1 MAKRSTTELAF
12 SAIRIEGGL
21 LAADFLG
28 RVARFE
34 VTGQAE
40 ADYDIPKGLKL
51 RDEIGRYWKIALNL
65 WQDFQAGRQRT
76 DHDAHSFTSKD
87 FLEPFCRHV
96 LGFTDIQAIGQV
108 TLAERIFPI
117 GYQAVSGQVPLVF
130 AAHTLGMEQSDARF
144 GDGHRRRSP
153 FLLAQEYLNAEDLC
167 LWAIVSNGLKLRILR
182 DNPSLTR
189 PAYIEV
195 DLEAIFNEER
205 YPDFTAFWL
214 LAHATRFGSHQA
226 ASSRNPA
233 DCHLER
239 WRNTSQESGIRA
251 RERLRDGVGEA
262 LRALGT
268 GFVSHPKNTAL
279 REQLDSGALSAQ
291 AYYEQLLRLI
301 YRFIF
306 LATLEDRQDEQRG
319 TPLVFAP
326 NADEGTQELYLR
338 GYSLNRLR
346 EHAAKRRHYDRYS
359 DLWQGLGIAFA
370 GLAKGQPALGLPA
383 LGGLFTAEQCPHL
396 DGAQLENRYL
406 LQAVFGLCFFRE
418 GAVLTRVNYRDM
430 GSEELGSVYESLLE
444 LVPVVSVSAGVR
456 KFVFVGDEEAAST
469 KGNARK
475 LSGSYY
481 TPDSLV
487 QELIKSALE
496 PVIAQTLQANLQQP
510 VKALLGL
517 TVCDPA
523 CGSGHFL
530 LAAARRIAEEV
541 ARLNAS
547 EGNPL
552 QSDYRH
558 ALREVVAHCIYGVD
572 KNPMAV
578 ELAKTAL
585 WLEAYTPDRPLTFLD
600 HHLRCGD
607 ALLGV
612 LDPVILEKGIPSV
625 AFNALSGDDKAVVK
639 ALKKANSDALKAIEK
654 SKASTHFMHS
664 LDLEVTAETRSLEAL
679 PDDTL
684 DAIAAKRAAFAQV
697 EAHAAQSR
705 ARIAADL
712 FVAAFVLLKTSANH
726 NLVPTSQDLWLVMN
740 ASAPRPGVQAAATQA
755 AHVAQAFHWHL
766 VFPQIFSDGQ
776 GANNG
781 FDVLLGNPPWE
792 RIKLQEEEFFATR
805 SPLVAE
811 SQHKAERGQRIELL
825 KQGML
830 LHALYPEVEAA
841 QGLMPP
847 NQAEQQLYAE
857 FLSARRSAE
866 ASSLYAHDSGRYP
879 LTGVGDVNTYALFAE
894 TFAQLMSE
902 HGRAGFIVPAGIAT
916 DDSTKAYF
924 EDISQ
929 HGKLATLLAFEN
941 EEFIFPAIH
950 HSTRFCILTLGRVE
964 KAEFVFFA
972 RKPSQVH
979 DPRRR
984 FTLTPD
990 EFRLINPNT
999 RTCPVFR
1006 SNKDAELTKKLYR
1019 AAPVLIEEGKVD
1031 INPWHIRFMAMI
1043 HMSSDSELF
1052 YNEAGTNSLPL
1063 YEAKMIHQFDHRWAT
1078 YQSLPSSAKGS
1089 GEVDSRDCTDA
1100 EKADPHFVPTPRYWV
1115 DAREVYLRTADL
1127 PKGLLTALRER
1138 NNSLIV
1144 LGLAHLL
1151 FGNWLQ
1157 NASGGSVVH
1166 AIENIYTSWQDFVVH
1181 QPFARHIAP
1190 TQMGL
1195 TGDNPACLK
1204 PLGQCYLPA
1213 QPLDDIENNDRS
1225 STAWYT
1231 ADEGAVATYLHMAAR
1246 YTRIVEAAPRL
1257 TDEAEALEFAET
1269 CLEQAAPRWMMG
1281 WRDITSA
1288 HVLRTVIAS
1297 VVPRFGIGHTMP
1309 LFFTTQE
1316 ADATA
1321 ALLGNLS
1328 AVVLDYIA
1336 RLKVGG
1342 THLTYGY
1349 LKQFPI
1355 LPPNRYIEADLA
1367 YIVPR
1372 VLELTYT
1379 THDLKP
1385 WAEDL
1390 GYDGQ
1395 PFPWDPDRRAVLRAE
1410 LDAYYA
1416 KLYSLTRD
1424 ELRYILDPADVM
1436 GDDYPSETF
1445 RVLKNSEMR
1454 QFGEYRTARLVLRE
1468 FDRMA
1473 LADAAHEPYLSLLVP
1488 PPGQPSPPQYSPI
1501 GIIRDEDDARLAG
1514 LVLAIIRQA
1523 GALSHQSLTLALT
1536 AAHTSGTTTV
1546 PLEQAELDQLAAY
1559 RQSHQ
1564 AMLLPARLERTQL
1577 MLRFFEDAEAI
1588 RIEQQGAWIA
1598 AAADVPLPA
1607 GVTVEQDT
1615 EEIAGILLRT
1625 ARANFERQA
1634 ADDLDTA
1641 SQASSKQA

>member
-1 MAKRSTTELAF
+1 MAKRTNTELAF

-28 RVARFE
+28 KVARFE
-34 VTGQAE
+34 ATGQSE
-40 ADYDIPKGLKL
+40 VDYDIPKGLKL

-65 WQDFQAGRQRT
+65 WQEFNAGRQRT
-76 DHDAHSFTSKD
+76 DHDAHGFTSKD

-96 LGFTDIQAIGQV
+96 LGFSDIQSNGQIK
-108 TLAERIFPI
+108 LDERIFPI
-117 GYQAVSGQVPLVF
+117 GYQAIGGQVPLVF
-130 AAHTLGMEQSDARF
+130 AAHSLGLEQSDARF

-153 FLLAQEYLNAEDLC
+153 FLLTQEYLNAVDQC

-205 YPDFTAFWL
+205 YPDFTALWL
-214 LAHATRFGSHQA
+214 LAHATRFGGHQGA
-226 ASSRNPA
+226 RSGNPA

-268 GFVSHPKNTAL
+268 GFISHPRNTAL

-306 LATLEDRQDEQRG
+306 LATLEDRQDDQRG
-319 TPLVFAP
+319 TALVFAP
-326 NADEGTQELYLR
+326 NADETAQERYLR

-346 EHAAKRRHYDRYS
+346 DHAAKRRHHDRYS
-359 DLWQGLGIAFA
+359 DLWQSLSITFT
-370 GLAKGQPALGLPA
+370 GLAQGQPSLGLPA
-383 LGGLFTAEQCPHL
+383 LGGLFTTEQCPHM

-418 GAVLTRVNYRDM
+418 GAALTRVNYRDM
-430 GSEELGSVYESLLE
+430 DSEELGSVYESLLE
-444 LVPVVSVSAGVR
+444 LVPFISGNATNRRFG
-456 KFVFVGDEEAAST
+456 FIGDDEVAST

-496 PVIAQTLQANLQQP
+496 PVIEQTLKANPQQP
-510 VKALLGL
+510 VKALLEL

-530 LAAARRIAEEV
+530 LAAARRIADEV
-541 ARLNAS
+541 ARLNSS

-612 LDPVILEKGIPSV
+612 LDPAILQNGIPSE

-654 SKASTHFMHS
+654 SKASAQYMSNFEFDGQT
-664 LDLEVTAETRSLEAL
+664 ETRTLEAL

-712 FVAAFVLLKTSANH
+712 FVAAFVLPKSTANQT
-726 NLVPTSQDLWLVMN
+726 LIPTSQDLWLVMN
-740 ASAPRPGVQAAATQA
+740 GSAPRTGVQEMATQA
-755 AHVAQAFHWHL
+755 AHAAQAFHWQL
-766 VFPQIFSDGQ
+766 AFPQIFSGGQ
-776 GANNG
+776 SAKRG

-830 LHALYPEVEAA
+830 LHTLYPEVEAA

-847 NQAEQQLYAE
+847 NQAEQQLYSD
-857 FLSARRSAE
+857 FISARRSAE

-902 HGRAGFIVPAGIAT
+902 HGRAGFIVPTGIAT

-1019 AAPVLIEEGKVD
+1019 VAPVLIEESKVD
-1031 INPWHIRFMAMI
+1031 INPWSIRFMAMI
-1043 HMSSDSELF
+1043 HMSNDSDLF
-1052 YNEAGTNSLPL
+1052 YNNADAKRLPL
-1063 YEAKMIHQFDHRWAT
+1063 YEAKMVHLFDHRWAT
-1078 YQSLPSSAKGS
+1078 YQAVSSSANGS
-1089 GEVDSRDCTDA
+1089 GEVDSRDCTEA
-1100 EKADPHFVPTPRYWV
+1100 EKSSPDFVPTPRYWV
-1115 DAREVYLRTADL
+1115 AEREVYIRIADL
-1127 PKGLLTALRER
+1127 PKGLLVALRDH
-1138 NNSLIV
+1138 NNPLIV
-1144 LGLAHLL
+1144 LGLTHLL
-1151 FGNWLQ
+1151 FGCWLQ
-1157 NASGGSVVH
+1157 KSSSGSV
-1166 AIENIYTSWQDFVVH
+1166 ARAKENIYTSWQDFVAH
-1181 QPFARHIAP
+1181 HPFARHIAP

-1195 TGDNPACLK
+1195 TGENPASLK
-1204 PLGQCYLPA
+1204 PLGLDYLPA
-1213 QPLDDIENNDRS
+1213 QPLDNIENNNQS
-1225 STAWYT
+1225 STAWYA
-1231 ADEGAVATYLHMAAR
+1231 ADEGAVVTYLQMAAR
-1246 YTRIVEAAPRL
+1246 YAHIVESAPPL
-1257 TDEAEALEFAET
+1257 TNEDTALAFAET
-1269 CLEQAAPRWMMG
+1269 FLAKAAPRWLMG

-1297 VVPRFGIGHTMP
+1297 VVPRVATGDTLLLMFPAPEHGKRLAG
-1309 LFFTTQE
+1309 LL
-1316 ADATA
+1316 ADQCSLVHDYA
-1321 ALLGNLS
+1321 A
-1328 AVVLDYIA
+1328 
-1336 RLKVGG
+1336 RQKVGG
-1342 THLTYGY
+1342 THLKYHTK
-1349 LKQFPI
+1349 KQLPN
-1355 LPPNRYIEADLA
+1355 LPPDRYTEADLA

-1372 VLELTYT
+1372 ILELTYT
-1379 THDLKP
+1379 AHDLNP

-1390 GYDGQ
+1390 GYDGE
-1395 PFPWDPDRRAVLRAE
+1395 PFPWNPDRRALLRAE

-1416 KLYSLTRD
+1416 KLYSLSRD

-1445 RVLKNSEMR
+1445 RVLKNSEMKE
-1454 QFGEYRTARLVLRE
+1454 FGEYRTRRLVLE
-1468 FDRMA
+1468 AWD
-1473 LADAAHEPYLSLLVP
+1473 
-1488 PPGQPSPPQYSPI
+1488 
-1501 GIIRDEDDARLAG
+1501 RLAG
-1514 LVLAIIRQA
+1514 N
-1523 GALSHQSLTLALT
+1523 
-1536 AAHTSGTTTV
+1536 
-1546 PLEQAELDQLAAY
+1546 
-1559 RQSHQ
+1559 
-1564 AMLLPARLERTQL
+1564 
-1577 MLRFFEDAEAI
+1577 
-1588 RIEQQGAWIA
+1588 
-1598 AAADVPLPA
+1598 
-1607 GVTVEQDT
+1607 GVAQ
-1615 EEIAGILLRT
+1615 
-1625 ARANFERQA
+1625 
-1634 ADDLDTA
+1634 
-1641 SQASSKQA
+1641 

>member
-34 VTGQAE
+34 ATGQTE

-96 LGFTDIQAIGQV
+96 LGFTDMQAVGQI

-117 GYQAVSGQVPLVF
+117 GFQAVVGQVPLVF
-130 AAHTLGMEQSDARF
+130 AAHTLGLEQSDVRF

-153 FLLAQEYLNAEDLC
+153 FLLAQEYLNVEDKC

-195 DLEAIFNEER
+195 DLESIFNEER

-214 LAHATRFGSHQA
+214 LAHATRFGSQQA
-226 ASSRNPA
+226 AHSGHPA

-612 LDPVILEKGIPSV
+612 LDPVILQHGIPAK
-625 AFNALSGDDKAVVK
+625 AFDALSGDDKAVVK

-654 SKASTHFMHS
+654 SKANMRNMLS
-664 LDLEVTAETRSLEAL
+664 LGLEEATEIRNLEAL

-684 DAIAAKRAAFAQV
+684 EAIAAKRAAFAQV
-697 EAHAAQSR
+697 EVHATQSR

-712 FVAAFVLLKTSANH
+712 FVAAFALPKTPANQS
-726 NLVPTSQDLWLVMN
+726 LVPTSQDLWLVMN
-740 ASAPRPGVQAAATQA
+740 GSTPRPGVHEVATQA
-755 AHVAQAFHWHL
+755 AHAAQTFHWQL
-766 VFPQIFSDGQ
+766 AFPQIFSDGQ
-776 GANNG
+776 SEKKG

-811 SQHKAERGQRIELL
+811 SQHKAQRGHRIELL

-830 LHALYPEVEAA
+830 LHTLYPEVEAA

-847 NQAEQQLYAE
+847 NQAEQQLYAD
-857 FLSARRSAE
+857 FISARRSAE

-894 TFAQLMSE
+894 TFAQLMDK
-902 HGRAGFIVPAGIAT
+902 HGRAGFIVPTGIAT
-916 DDSTKAYF
+916 DASTQAYF
-924 EDISQ
+924 SGMTQSKRLVSLYDFDNADNVFP
-929 HGKLATLLAFEN
+929 GVATL
-941 EEFIFPAIH
+941 I
-950 HSTRFCILTLGRVE
+950 RFSLVTLGY
-964 KAEFVFFA
+964 AESTSFSFLLRSSVDL
-972 RKPSQVH
+972 S
-979 DPRRR
+979 DERRR
-984 FTLTPD
+984 FSLSPD
-990 EFRLINPNT
+990 DFRLLNPNT
-999 RTCPVFR
+999 LTCPVFR
-1006 SNKDAELTKKLYR
+1006 SQKDAELTKKIY
-1019 AAPVLIEEGKVD
+1019 AHVPVLFRKAKEDAPEQNQWGV
-1031 INPWHIRFMAMI
+1031 RFMAMF
-1043 HMSSDSELF
+1043 HMSNDSHLF
-1052 YNEAGTNSLPL
+1052 KIATEIPTGTKVGVGSKSFSVEFNGYLPL
-1063 YEAKMIHQFDHRWAT
+1063 YEAKMMTVYDHRFGSYPAGAVDDT
-1078 YQSLPSSAKGS
+1078 RALPRLTLDQYSDHDF
-1089 GEVDSRDCTDA
+1089 EVNSRF
-1100 EKADPHFVPTPRYWV
+1100 FVDKKQV
-1115 DAREVYLRTADL
+1115 REVLGEYDKSWFICFRSMSNHSNVRRFIGGVIPYTAA
-1127 PKGLLTALRER
+1127 G
-1138 NNSLIV
+1138 NSLIMV
-1144 LGLAHLL
+1144 KVDSKISNRKLAC
-1151 FGNWLQ
+1151 F
-1157 NASGGSVVH
+1157 
-1166 AIENIYTSWQDFVVH
+1166 I
-1181 QPFARHIAP
+1181 
-1190 TQMGL
+1190 
-1195 TGDNPACLK
+1195 
-1204 PLGQCYLPA
+1204 
-1213 QPLDDIENNDRS
+1213 
-1225 STAWYT
+1225 
-1231 ADEGAVATYLHMAAR
+1231 
-1246 YTRIVEAAPRL
+1246 
-1257 TDEAEALEFAET
+1257 
-1269 CLEQAAPRWMMG
+1269 
-1281 WRDITSA
+1281 
-1288 HVLRTVIAS
+1288 
-1297 VVPRFGIGHTMP
+1297 
-1309 LFFTTQE
+1309 
-1316 ADATA
+1316 
-1321 ALLGNLS
+1321 GNLS
-1328 AVVLDYIA
+1328 SLVLDVVA
-1336 RLKVGG
+1336 RWKVSG
-1342 THLTYGY
+1342 TNLN
-1349 LKQFPI
+1349 LFLVEQFPFL
-1355 LPPNRYIEADLA
+1355 LPDFYSSLDEEFISS
-1367 YIVPR
+1367 R
-1372 VLELTYT
+1372 VLELVYT
-1379 THDLKP
+1379 TNSLLGFARDMGYEGKP
-1385 WAEDL
+1385 
-1390 GYDGQ
+1390 
-1395 PFPWDPDRRAVLRAE
+1395 FTFDPERRATLRAE
-1410 LDAYYA
+1410 LDAWYA
-1416 KLYSLTRD
+1416 RAYGLTRD
-1424 ELRYILDPADVM
+1424 ELCYILDPADVM

-1445 RVLKNSEMR
+1445 RVLKNNEMR
-1454 QFGEYRTARLVLRE
+1454 DFGEYRTARLVLRE

-1473 LADAAHEPYLSLLVP
+1473 LADVAHEPYLSLLIP
-1488 PPGQPSPPQYSPI
+1488 PPGQLSPPQYSPI
-1501 GIIRDEDDARLAG
+1501 GIIRDDDDARLAG

-1523 GALSHQSLTLALT
+1523 GALSRQSLTQALT
-1536 AAHTSGTTTV
+1536 AAHTSGATTV
-1546 PLEQAELDQLAAY
+1546 PLVQAELDQLAAY

-1564 AMLLPARLERTQL
+1564 AMLLSARLERMQL
-1577 MLRFFEDAEAI
+1577 MLRFFEDAGAI

-1598 AAADVPLPA
+1598 VAPDVPLPA
-1607 GVTVEQDT
+1607 GVIVEQGT

-1625 ARANFERQA
+1625 ARASLERQT
-1634 ADDLDTA
+1634 ADDLGTA
-1641 SQASSKQA
+1641 SQLSTKRV

>member
-21 LAADFLG
+21 FAADFLG
-28 RVARFE
+28 RVARFGA
-34 VTGQAE
+34 TGQAE

-96 LGFTDIQAIGQV
+96 LGFTDIQAVGQA

-117 GYQAVSGQVPLVF
+117 GYQAVAGQVPLVF
-130 AAHTLGMEQSDARF
+130 AAHTLGMEQSDSRF

-153 FLLAQEYLNAEDLC
+153 FLLAQEYLNAEDKY

-195 DLEAIFNEER
+195 DLESIFNEER

-214 LAHATRFGSHQA
+214 LAHATRFGSQQA
-226 ASSRNPA
+226 AHSGHPA

-268 GFVSHPKNTAL
+268 GFISHSKNTAL

-326 NADEGTQELYLR
+326 DADEAAQELYLR

-359 DLWQGLGIAFA
+359 DLWQGLDIAFA
-370 GLAKGQPALGLPA
+370 GLAKGQSALGLPA
-383 LGGLFTAEQCPHL
+383 LGGLFTAEQCLHL

-418 GAVLTRVNYRDM
+418 GAALTRVNYRDM

-444 LVPVVSVSAGVR
+444 LVPVASVSGGSR
-456 KFVFVGDEEAAST
+456 RFGFVGDEEKAST

-517 TVCDPA
+517 TVCDSA

-684 DAIAAKRAAFAQV
+684 DAIAAKRAAFAQI

-712 FVAAFVLLKTSANH
+712 FVAAFVLPKTSANH

-740 ASAPRPGVQAAATQA
+740 GSAPRPGVQAAATQA

-950 HSTRFCILTLGRVE
+950 HSTRFCILTLGQVE

-984 FTLTPD
+984 FTLTPE
-990 EFRLINPNT
+990 EFNLINPNT

-1019 AAPVLIEEGKVD
+1019 AVPILIEDGEQEKNSWG
-1031 INPWHIRFMAMI
+1031 IRFMTML
-1043 HMSSDSELF
+1043 HMSNDSALF
-1052 YNEAGTNSLPL
+1052 YNEAGENLLPL

-1078 YQSLPSSAKGS
+1078 YLTSLSGESSD
-1089 GEVDSRDCTDA
+1089 GEVDSRDCTET
-1100 EKADPHFVPTPRYWV
+1100 EKANPNFTVTPRYWV
-1115 DAREVYLRTADL
+1115 DAAEVNQRLVD
-1127 PKGLLTALRER
+1127 KGWER
-1138 NNSLIV
+1138 
-1144 LGLAHLL
+1144 G
-1151 FGNWLQ
+1151 WL
-1157 NASGGSVVH
+1157 
-1166 AIENIYTSWQDFVVH
+1166 
-1181 QPFARHIAP
+1181 
-1190 TQMGL
+1190 
-1195 TGDNPACLK
+1195 
-1204 PLGQCYLPA
+1204 
-1213 QPLDDIENNDRS
+1213 
-1225 STAWYT
+1225 
-1231 ADEGAVATYLHMAAR
+1231 
-1246 YTRIVEAAPRL
+1246 
-1257 TDEAEALEFAET
+1257 
-1269 CLEQAAPRWMMG
+1269 MG

-1297 VVPRFGIGHTMP
+1297 VVPRVGVGHTMP
-1309 LFFTTQE
+1309 LMFTTQE
-1316 ADATA
+1316 ARLSA
-1321 ALLGNLS
+1321 ALLGNFES
-1328 AVVLDYIA
+1328 HVLDYIA
-1336 RLKVGG
+1336 RVKVGG

-1349 LKQFPI
+1349 LKQFPV
-1355 LPPNRYIEADLA
+1355 LSPDRYSEADLA
-1367 YIVPR
+1367 NIVPR

-1379 THDLKP
+1379 AHDLKS

-1390 GYDGQ
+1390 GYDGE

-1416 KLYSLTRD
+1416 KLYCLTRD

-1445 RVLKNSEMR
+1445 RVLKNSEIR
-1454 QFGEYRTARLVLRE
+1454 EFGEYRTARLVLRE

-1473 LADAAHEPYLSLLVP
+1473 LADVAHEPYLSLLIP
-1488 PPGQPSPPQYSPI
+1488 PPGQLSPPQYSSI

-1523 GALSHQSLTLALT
+1523 GALSRQSLTQVLT
-1536 AAHTSGTTTV
+1536 AAHTPGANTV
-1546 PLEQAELDQLAAY
+1546 PLVQADLDQLAAY
-1559 RQSHQ
+1559 RQWHQ
-1564 AMLLPARLERTQL
+1564 SMLLPARFERTQL
-1577 MLRFFEDAEAI
+1577 MLRFFEDAGAI

-1598 AAADVPLPA
+1598 AAPDVPLPA
-1607 GVTVEQDT
+1607 GVIVEQGV

-1625 ARANFERQA
+1625 ARANLERQA
-1634 ADDLDTA
+1634 ADDLDTT
-1641 SQASSKQA
+1641 SQASSNQS

>member
-34 VTGQAE
+34 ATGQTE

-96 LGFTDIQAIGQV
+96 LGFTDIQVVGQI
-108 TLAERIFPI
+108 TLDERIFPV

-130 AAHTLGMEQSDARF
+130 AAHTLGLEQSDVRF
-144 GDGHRRRSP
+144 GDSHRRRSP
-153 FLLAQEYLNAEDLC
+153 FLLAQEYLNAENKC

-214 LAHATRFGSHQA
+214 LAHATRFGRTTPSPLTGEG
-226 ASSRNPA
+226 RGEGVNPA

-279 REQLDSGALSAQ
+279 REQLDSGALTPQ

-326 NADEGTQELYLR
+326 DADEAAQERYLS

-346 EHAAKRRHYDRYS
+346 DHAAKRRHYDRYS
-359 DLWQGLGIAFA
+359 DLWHGLGIAFS

-418 GAVLTRVNYRDM
+418 GAALTRVNYRDM
-430 GSEELGSVYESLLE
+430 DSEELGSVYESLLE
-444 LVPVVSVSAGVR
+444 LVPFISGSAGNR
-456 KFVFVGDEEAAST
+456 KFGFIGDEEEAST

-496 PVIAQTLQANLQQP
+496 PVIAQTLQANPQQP

-612 LDPVILEKGIPSV
+612 LDPAILEKGIPGA
-625 AFNALSGDDKAVVK
+625 AFNALSGDDKVVVK

-654 SKASTHFMHS
+654 SKANTRNMLS
-664 LDLEVTAETRSLEAL
+664 LGLEEATEIRNLEAL

-684 DAIAAKRAAFAQV
+684 EDIAAKRAAFVQV
-697 EAHAAQSR
+697 EIWATQSR

-712 FVAAFVLLKTSANH
+712 FVAAFVLPKTPDNQS
-726 NLVPTSQDLWLVMN
+726 LVPTSQDLWLVMN
-740 ASAPRPGVQAAATQA
+740 GSAPRPGVREAATQA
-755 AHVAQAFHWHL
+755 AHDAQAFHWHL
-766 VFPQIFSDGQ
+766 AFPQIFSDGQ
-776 GANNG
+776 SEKNG

-792 RIKLQEEEFFATR
+792 VSQMGEEEYFSARAPSIAALSGEKRKRAIAALETDNPF
-805 SPLVAE
+805 LWQGYLGE
-811 SQHKAERGQRIELL
+811 CQRIE
-825 KQGML
+825 
-830 LHALYPEVEAA
+830 ACNTFFRE
-841 QGLMPP
+841 
-847 NQAEQQLYAE
+847 
-857 FLSARRSAE
+857 
-866 ASSLYAHDSGRYP
+866 SGRFP
-879 LTGVGDVNTYALFAE
+879 LTAFGKLNSYPLFAE

-902 HGRAGFIVPAGIAT
+902 YGRSGFIVPTGIAT

-924 EDISQ
+924 EAVSQ
-929 HGKLATLLAFEN
+929 NGRLASLYDFEN
-941 EEFIFPAIH
+941 REKLFPAVD
-950 HSTRFCILTLGRVE
+950 SRMKFCLLTLGSAPA
-964 KAEFVFFA
+964 AEFVCFVTHVGQLA
-972 RKPSQVH
+972 
-979 DPRRR
+979 DARRR
-984 FTLTPD
+984 FALTPD

-1006 SNKDAELTKKLYR
+1006 SQKDAELTKKLYR
-1019 AAPVLIEEGKVD
+1019 AAPVLIEEGEQEKNLWGVKFSQGLF
-1031 INPWHIRFMAMI
+1031 NMT
-1043 HMSSDSELF
+1043 SDSNLF
-1052 YNEAGTNSLPL
+1052 YSDAGANSLPL

-1078 YQSLPSSAKGS
+1078 YQAVPARS
-1089 GEVDSRDCTDA
+1089 GGVDDEVGSRDVSDS
-1100 EKADPHFVPTPRYWV
+1100 EKSDCAFTVTPRYWV
-1115 DAREVYLRTADL
+1115 DLAEVNQRLSD
-1127 PKGLLTALRER
+1127 KGWEW
-1138 NNSLIV
+1138 
-1144 LGLAHLL
+1144 G
-1151 FGNWLQ
+1151 WL
-1157 NASGGSVVH
+1157 
-1166 AIENIYTSWQDFVVH
+1166 
-1181 QPFARHIAP
+1181 
-1190 TQMGL
+1190 
-1195 TGDNPACLK
+1195 
-1204 PLGQCYLPA
+1204 
-1213 QPLDDIENNDRS
+1213 
-1225 STAWYT
+1225 
-1231 ADEGAVATYLHMAAR
+1231 
-1246 YTRIVEAAPRL
+1246 
-1257 TDEAEALEFAET
+1257 
-1269 CLEQAAPRWMMG
+1269 MG
-1281 WRDITSA
+1281 WRDITNA
-1288 HVLRTVIAS
+1288 TNERTVIAS
-1297 VVPRFGIGHTMP
+1297 VMPRVGVGHTISLM
-1309 LFFTTQE
+1309 FATQE
-1316 ADATA
+1316 ASLSA
-1321 ALLGNLS
+1321 ALLGNFESL
-1328 AVVLDYIA
+1328 ALDYIA
-1336 RLKVGG
+1336 RVKVGG

-1349 LKQFPI
+1349 LKQFPV
-1355 LPPNRYIEADLA
+1355 LPPARYTETDLA
-1367 YIVPR
+1367 FIVPR

-1379 THDLKP
+1379 AHDLKP

-1390 GYDGQ
+1390 GYDGE
-1395 PFPWDPDRRAVLRAE
+1395 PFPWNPDRRAVLRAE

-1436 GDDYPSETF
+1436 GVDYPSETF

-1454 QFGEYRTARLVLRE
+1454 EFGEYRTARLVLRE

-1473 LADAAHEPYLSLLVP
+1473 LADAAHEPYLSLLKP
-1488 PPGQPSPPQYSPI
+1488 PPGQQSSPQYSPI

-1523 GALSHQSLTLALT
+1523 GALSRQSLTLALT
-1536 AAHTSGTTTV
+1536 AAHTSGATTV
-1546 PLEQAELDQLAAY
+1546 PLAQAELDQLAAY
-1559 RQSHQ
+1559 RQSRQ
-1564 AMLLPARLERTQL
+1564 SMLLPACFERTQL
-1577 MLRFFEDAEAI
+1577 MVRFFEDAGAI

-1598 AAADVPLPA
+1598 AAPDTPLPS
-1607 GVTVEQDT
+1607 GVIVEQDT

-1625 ARANFERQA
+1625 ARASLERQT
-1634 ADDLDTA
+1634 ADDLGTA
-1641 SQASSKQA
+1641 SQPSTKQA

>member
-34 VTGQAE
+34 ATGQSE
-40 ADYDIPKGLKL
+40 VDYDIPKGLKL

-117 GYQAVSGQVPLVF
+117 GYQAVAGQVPLVF
-130 AAHTLGMEQSDARF
+130 AAHTLGLEQSDARF

-153 FLLAQEYLNAEDLC
+153 FLLAQEYLNAEDKC

-205 YPDFTAFWL
+205 YPDFTALWL

-226 ASSRNPA
+226 ARSGQPA

-268 GFVSHPKNTAL
+268 GFISHSKNTAL
-279 REQLDSGALSAQ
+279 REQLGSGALSAQ

-306 LATLEDRQDEQRG
+306 LATLEDRQDEQSG
-319 TPLVFAP
+319 TPLVFTP
-326 NADEGTQELYLR
+326 GADEAAQERYLS

-346 EHAAKRRHYDRYS
+346 NHAAKRRHYDRYS

-383 LGGLFTAEQCPHL
+383 LGGLFATEQCPHL

-444 LVPVVSVSAGVR
+444 LVPFISGSTGNR
-456 KFVFVGDEEAAST
+456 KFGFIGDEEEAST

-481 TPDSLV
+481 TPESLV

-496 PVIAQTLQANLQQP
+496 PVIAQTLQANPQQP
-510 VKALLGL
+510 VKALLNL

-612 LDPVILEKGIPSV
+612 LDPAILGNGIPDK
-625 AFNALSGDDKAVVK
+625 AFNALSGDDKEVVK
-639 ALKKANSDALKAIEK
+639 ALKKANREALKSIGKVQRQESITNWQDAV
-654 SKASTHFMHS
+654 SQTAA
-664 LDLEVTAETRSLEAL
+664 LESL

-684 DAIAAKRAAFAQV
+684 EAIAVKRAAFAQV

-712 FVAAFVLLKTSANH
+712 FVAAFVFPKTSANQS
-726 NLVPTSQDLWLVMN
+726 LVPTSQDLWLVMN
-740 ASAPRPGVQAAATQA
+740 GSAPRPGVQEVATQA
-755 AHVAQAFHWHL
+755 AHEAQAFHWRL
-766 VFPQIFSDGQ
+766 AFPQIFAARAGDEQ
-776 GANNG
+776 GNKTG

-825 KQGML
+825 RQGML
-830 LHALYPEVEAA
+830 LHMLYPEIEAA

-894 TFAQLMSE
+894 TFAQLMSKI
-902 HGRAGFIVPAGIAT
+902 GRSGFIVPAGIAT

-1019 AAPVLIEEGKVD
+1019 ATPVLIDDGENEK
-1031 INPWHIRFMAMI
+1031 NPWGIQIRRVFDMAKA
-1043 HMSSDSELF
+1043 EVVGACQREPAQGF
-1052 YNEAGTNSLPL
+1052 LPM
-1063 YEAKMIHQFDHRWAT
+1063 YEAKMFHQFDHRWAT
-1078 YQSLPSSAKGS
+1078 YAAD
-1089 GEVDSRDCTDA
+1089 GESRDVIVA
-1100 EKADPHFVPTPRYWV
+1100 EKYDSTFDALPRYWV
-1115 DAREVYLRTADL
+1115 KESEVY
-1127 PKGLLTALRER
+1127 
-1138 NNSLIV
+1138 
-1144 LGLAHLL
+1144 
-1151 FGNWLQ
+1151 Q
-1157 NASGGSVVH
+1157 
-1166 AIENIYTSWQDFVVH
+1166 
-1181 QPFARHIAP
+1181 
-1190 TQMGL
+1190 
-1195 TGDNPACLK
+1195 
-1204 PLGQCYLPA
+1204 
-1213 QPLDDIENNDRS
+1213 
-1225 STAWYT
+1225 
-1231 ADEGAVATYLHMAAR
+1231 
-1246 YTRIVEAAPRL
+1246 RL
-1257 TDEAEALEFAET
+1257 TDKGWE
-1269 CLEQAAPRWMMG
+1269 RDWVIG

-1288 HVLRTVIAS
+1288 HVLRTVIATVLPRYGSDFTIRVNIGGS
-1297 VVPRFGIGHTMP
+1297 VDKNLYPC
-1309 LFFTTQE
+1309 
-1316 ADATA
+1316 
-1321 ALLGNLS
+1321 LLANLNS
-1328 AVVLDYIA
+1328 LILDFIA
-1336 RLKVGG
+1336 RQKIGG
-1342 THLTYGY
+1342 THLADYIM
-1349 LKQFPI
+1349 KQ
-1355 LPPNRYIEADLA
+1355 LPVLSPDLYSEADYA

-1379 THDLKP
+1379 AHDLKP

-1390 GYDGQ
+1390 GYDGE
-1395 PFPWDPDRRAVLRAE
+1395 PYPWNPERRAVLRAE

-1424 ELRYILDPADVM
+1424 ELCYILDPADVM
-1436 GDDYPSETF
+1436 GEDYPSETF
-1445 RVLKNSEMR
+1445 RVLKNSEIR
-1454 QFGEYRTARLVLRE
+1454 EFGEYRTARLVLRE
-1468 FDRMA
+1468 FDRMV
-1473 LADAAHEPYLSLLVP
+1473 LSDEAHEPYLSLLVP
-1488 PPGQPSPPQYSPI
+1488 PPGQLSSPQYSSI

-1514 LVLAIIRQA
+1514 LALTIIRQA
-1523 GALSHQSLTLALT
+1523 GALSRQSLTQALT
-1536 AAHTSGTTTV
+1536 AAHTSGATTV
-1546 PLEQAELDQLAAY
+1546 PLAQAELDQLAAY

-1564 AMLLPARLERTQL
+1564 AMLLPARFERTQL
-1577 MLRFFEDAEAI
+1577 MLRFFEDAGAI

-1598 AAADVPLPA
+1598 AAADTPLPA
-1607 GVTVEQDT
+1607 GVIVEQGT
-1615 EEIAGILLRT
+1615 EEIVGILLRT
-1625 ARANFERQA
+1625 ARASLERQN
-1634 ADDLDTA
+1634 ADDLGTA
-1641 SQASSKQA
+1641 SQLSTKRA

>member
-34 VTGQAE
+34 ASGQTE

-65 WQDFQAGRQRT
+65 WQEFNAGRQRT

-96 LGFTDIQAIGQV
+96 LGFTDIQAIGQIA
-108 TLAERIFPI
+108 LAERIFPI
-117 GYQAVSGQVPLVF
+117 GYQAVAGQVPLVF
-130 AAHTLGMEQSDARF
+130 AAHSLGLEQSDARF
-144 GDGHRRRSP
+144 GDGCRRRSP
-153 FLLAQEYLNAEDLC
+153 FLLAQECLNAEDKC

-214 LAHATRFGSHQA
+214 LAHATRFGRTTPSPLTGEG
-226 ASSRNPA
+226 RGEGVNPA

-251 RERLRDGVGEA
+251 RERLRNGVGEA

-326 NADEGTQELYLR
+326 DADESAQELYLR

-418 GAVLTRVNYRDM
+418 GAALTRVNYRDM

-444 LVPVVSVSAGVR
+444 LVPVVSISGGSR
-456 KFVFVGDEEAAST
+456 RFTFVGDEEKAST

-496 PVIAQTLQANLQQP
+496 PVIAQTLQANPQQP
-510 VKALLGL
+510 VNALLNL

-612 LDPVILEKGIPSV
+612 LDPAILEHGIPTK
-625 AFNALSGDDKAVVK
+625 AFDALSGDDKAVVK

-654 SKASTHFMHS
+654 SKANTRNMFS
-664 LDLEVTAETRSLEAL
+664 LGLEETTEIRNLEAL

-684 DAIAAKRAAFAQV
+684 EAIAAKRAAFAQV
-697 EAHAAQSR
+697 EVHAAQSR

-712 FVAAFVLLKTSANH
+712 FVAAFVMPKTPENQS
-726 NLVPTSQDLWLVMN
+726 LIPTSQDLWLVM
-740 ASAPRPGVQAAATQA
+740 SGGSPRPGVLAAVTKA
-755 AHVAQAFHWHL
+755 VFEAQAFHWWH
-766 VFPQIFSDGQ
+766 VFQNVRSKG
-776 GANNG
+776 G

-792 RIKLQEEEFFATR
+792 MLQLDPQEYFASR
-805 SPLVAE
+805 APSIANA
-811 SQHKAERGQRIELL
+811 QH
-825 KQGML
+825 M
-830 LHALYPEVEAA
+830 
-841 QGLMPP
+841 
-847 NQAEQQLYAE
+847 
-857 FLSARRSAE
+857 SARDKMIADLKDENPRLFNQYWNAVRVTE
-866 ASSLYAHDSGRYP
+866 AIQGFVHVSGRFPASGFGRLNLAY
-879 LTGVGDVNTYALFAE
+879 LFAE
-894 TFAQLMSE
+894 LFLDAKAPQ
-902 HGRAGFIVPAGIAT
+902 GRAGFIVPSGIAT
-916 DDSTKAYF
+916 DSFAQHLFNK
-924 EDISQ
+924 ISD
-929 HGKLATLLAFEN
+929 GCLSSLYDLEN
-941 EEFIFPAIH
+941 REAIFPAVH
-950 HSTRFCILTLGRVE
+950 RGYKFCLLTLGS
-964 KAEFVFFA
+964 AFSAHFVFFA
-972 RKPSQVH
+972 TQVEH
-979 DPRRR
+979 LLDTRRR
-984 FTLTPD
+984 FTLSKD
-990 EFRLINPNT
+990 EFKLINPNT

-1006 SNKDAELTKKLYR
+1006 SNSDAELTKKIYR
-1019 AAPVLIEEGKVD
+1019 TASVLIEEGETE
-1031 INPWHIRFMAMI
+1031 INPWDVRFMLMF
-1043 HMSSDSELF
+1043 MMNTDSSLF
-1052 YNEAGTNSLPL
+1052 HDAVGTDYLPL
-1063 YEAKMIHQFDHRWAT
+1063 YEGKMIHQFDHRWAT
-1078 YQSLPSSAKGS
+1078 YQTVPTRGGDDESN
-1089 GEVDSRDCTDA
+1089 SRDCTES
-1100 EKADPHFVPTPRYWV
+1100 EKINPNFCTIPRYWV
-1115 DAREVYLRTADL
+1115 DAREVHLRAADL
-1127 PKGLLTALRER
+1127 PKCLLTALRER
-1138 NNSLIV
+1138 NRSLIV
-1144 LGLAHLL
+1144 LALTHLL
-1151 FGNWLQ
+1151 FGAWLQ
-1157 NASGGSVVH
+1157 KSAGNSVAH
-1166 AIENIYTSWQDFVVH
+1166 AIENIYPSWQDFVAH
-1181 QPFARHIAP
+1181 HPFSRHIAP
-1190 TQMGL
+1190 TQLGL

-1204 PLGQCYLPA
+1204 PLSQDYLPA

-1225 STAWYT
+1225 STAWYA
-1231 ADEGAVATYLHMAAR
+1231 ADAGAVATYLQMAAR
-1246 YTRIVEAAPRL
+1246 YSRIVGSAPRL
-1257 TDEAEALEFAET
+1257 TDEVLALAFAET
-1269 CLEQAAPRWMMG
+1269 CLEKAAPRWLMG
-1281 WRDITSA
+1281 WRDITNA
-1288 HVLRTVIAS
+1288 TNERTVISS
-1297 VVPRFGIGHTMP
+1297 VVPEVGVGNNLPLMIFGHANST
-1309 LFFTTQE
+1309 E
-1316 ADATA
+1316 ACA
-1321 ALLGNLS
+1321 ALLGNLNS
-1328 AVVLDYIA
+1328 LTLDFVA
-1336 RLKVGG
+1336 RHKVGG
-1342 THLTYGY
+1342 MHLNFF
-1349 LKQFPI
+1349 LFKQ
-1355 LPPNRYIEADLA
+1355 LPVLSPKRYSDSDLGF
-1367 YIVPR
+1367 IVPR

-1379 THDLKP
+1379 SHDLKP

-1390 GYDGQ
+1390 GYNGE
-1395 PFPWDPDRRAVLRAE
+1395 PFSWNSERRALLRAE

-1424 ELRYILDPADVM
+1424 ELRYVLDPADVM

-1454 QFGEYRTARLVLRE
+1454 EFGEYRTRRLVL
-1468 FDRMA
+1468 
-1473 LADAAHEPYLSLLVP
+1473 AAW
-1488 PPGQPSPPQYSPI
+1488 
-1501 GIIRDEDDARLAG
+1501 DG
-1514 LVLAIIRQA
+1514 LEN
-1523 GALSHQSLTLALT
+1523 G
-1536 AAHTSGTTTV
+1536 
-1546 PLEQAELDQLAAY
+1546 ELQ
-1559 RQSHQ
+1559 
-1564 AMLLPARLERTQL
+1564 
-1577 MLRFFEDAEAI
+1577 
-1588 RIEQQGAWIA
+1588 
-1598 AAADVPLPA
+1598 
-1607 GVTVEQDT
+1607 
-1615 EEIAGILLRT
+1615 
-1625 ARANFERQA
+1625 
-1634 ADDLDTA
+1634 
-1641 SQASSKQA
+1641 

>member
-28 RVARFE
+28 RVARFDA
-34 VTGQAE
+34 TGQAE

-96 LGFTDIQAIGQV
+96 LGFTDIQAVGQV

-117 GYQAVSGQVPLVF
+117 GYQAVAGQVPLVF
-130 AAHTLGMEQSDARF
+130 AAHSLGLEQSDARF

-153 FLLAQEYLNAEDLC
+153 FLLAQEYLNAEDQY

-195 DLEAIFNEER
+195 DLESIFNEER

-214 LAHATRFGSHQA
+214 LAHASRFGGHQA
-226 ASSRNPA
+226 DRSRNPA

-262 LRALGT
+262 LRALGS
-268 GFVSHPKNTAL
+268 GFISHPKNTAL

-306 LATLEDRQDEQRG
+306 LATLEDRQDELRS

-326 NADEGTQELYLR
+326 DADEAAQERYLG

-346 EHAAKRRHYDRYS
+346 EHAAKRRHHDRYS

-383 LGGLFTAEQCPHL
+383 LGGLFMAEQCPHL

-456 KFVFVGDEEAAST
+456 KFGFVGDEEAAST

-578 ELAKTAL
+578 ELARTAL

-612 LDPVILEKGIPSV
+612 LDPAILEKGIPSV

-639 ALKKANSDALKAIEK
+639 ALKKANSDALKSIEK
-654 SKASTHFMHS
+654 SKASAHHMLS
-664 LDLEVTAETRSLEAL
+664 LDFENAAETHSLEAL

-697 EAHAAQSR
+697 ETHAAQSR

-712 FVAAFVLLKTSANH
+712 FVAAFVLPKTPDNQS
-726 NLVPTSQDLWLVMN
+726 LVPTSQDLWLVMN
-740 ASAPRPGVQAAATQA
+740 GGAPRPGVQEVSSQA
-755 AHVAQAFHWHL
+755 AHFAQAFHWHL
-766 VFPQIFSDGQ
+766 VFPQIFSSGQ
-776 GANNG
+776 GNKNG
-781 FDVLLGNPPWE
+781 FDLLLGNPPWE

-811 SQHKAERGQRIELL
+811 SQHKSERGQRIELL

-830 LHALYPEVEAA
+830 LHTLYPEIEAA
-841 QGLMPP
+841 QGLLPP
-847 NQAEQQLYAE
+847 NLAEQQLYAE
-857 FLSARRSAE
+857 FLTARRIAE

-902 HGRAGFIVPAGIAT
+902 QGRAGFIVPTGIAT

-929 HGKLATLLAFEN
+929 HGKLASLLAFEN

-950 HSTRFCILTLGRVE
+950 HSTRFCILTLGQVE

-972 RKPSQVH
+972 RKSSQVH

-984 FTLTPD
+984 FTLTPA
-990 EFRLINPNT
+990 EFYLINPNT

-1006 SNKDAELTKKLYR
+1006 SQADSDLTKKIYR
-1019 AAPVLIEEGKVD
+1019 RVPVLIDEGKGKVG
-1031 INPWHIRFMAMI
+1031 NPWGITFGIMY
-1043 HMSSDSELF
+1043 HMSNDSHLFFSDPAPEL
-1052 YNEAGTNSLPL
+1052 LPL
-1063 YEAKMIHQFDHRWAT
+1063 YEGKMCDFYDHRSASYESRGNDRGFRVLPPTTLDKHSDASYRVAPFYWVSESEAVGR
-1078 YQSLPSSAKGS
+1078 LPSYWSFKWLPVFKTVTSSSSVRTFLTSLLPLSGVGNSMNLVLPAAINGGAKIAAMVGNFAALTLDY
-1089 GEVDSRDCTDA
+1089 V
-1100 EKADPHFVPTPRYWV
+1100 
-1115 DAREVYLRTADL
+1115 ARQKIGGVNTNYFHVKQL
-1127 PKGLLTALRER
+1127 P
-1138 NNSLIV
+1138 V
-1144 LGLAHLL
+1144 LPP
-1151 FGNWLQ
+1151 
-1157 NASGGSVVH
+1157 
-1166 AIENIYTSWQDFVVH
+1166 EYYTSSDLDF
-1181 QPFARHIAP
+1181 
-1190 TQMGL
+1190 
-1195 TGDNPACLK
+1195 
-1204 PLGQCYLPA
+1204 
-1213 QPLDDIENNDRS
+1213 
-1225 STAWYT
+1225 
-1231 ADEGAVATYLHMAAR
+1231 
-1246 YTRIVEAAPRL
+1246 
-1257 TDEAEALEFAET
+1257 
-1269 CLEQAAPRWMMG
+1269 
-1281 WRDITSA
+1281 
-1288 HVLRTVIAS
+1288 
-1297 VVPRFGIGHTMP
+1297 
-1309 LFFTTQE
+1309 
-1316 ADATA
+1316 
-1321 ALLGNLS
+1321 
-1328 AVVLDYIA
+1328 
-1336 RLKVGG
+1336 
-1342 THLTYGY
+1342 
-1349 LKQFPI
+1349 
-1355 LPPNRYIEADLA
+1355 
-1367 YIVPR
+1367 IVPR

-1379 THDLKP
+1379 AHDIAP
-1385 WAEDL
+1385 FARDL
-1390 GYDGQ
+1390 GYDGA
-1395 PFPWDPDRRAVLRAE
+1395 PFEWNPDRRALLRAE

-1416 KLYSLTRD
+1416 KLYGLTRD
-1424 ELRYILDPADVM
+1424 ELRYVLDPADVM

-1445 RVLKNSEMR
+1445 RVLKNSEIR
-1454 QFGEYRTARLVLRE
+1454 EFGEYRTARLVLRE

-1473 LADAAHEPYLSLLVP
+1473 LADVAHEPYLSLLIP
-1488 PPGQPSPPQYSPI
+1488 PPGQLSSPQYSPI

-1523 GALSHQSLTLALT
+1523 GALSRQSLTQALT
-1536 AAHTSGTTTV
+1536 AAHTPGATTV
-1546 PLEQAELDQLAAY
+1546 PLVQVELDQLAAY

-1564 AMLLPARLERTQL
+1564 SMLLPARFERTQL
-1577 MLRFFEDAEAI
+1577 MLRFFEDAGAI
-1588 RIEQQGAWIA
+1588 RIEQQGAWLA

-1607 GVTVEQDT
+1607 GVIVEQGT
-1615 EEIAGILLRT
+1615 EEMAGILLRT
-1625 ARANFERQA
+1625 ARASLEWQT
-1634 ADDLDTA
+1634 ADDLGTA
-1641 SQASSKQA
+1641 SQPSTNRS

>member
-1 MAKRSTTELAF
+1 MTKRSTTELAF

-28 RVARFE
+28 HVARFE
-34 VTGQAE
+34 ATGQTEAE
-40 ADYDIPKGLKL
+40 YDIPKGLKL

-65 WQDFQAGRQRT
+65 WQEFDAGRQRT
-76 DHDAHSFTSKD
+76 DHDPHNFTSKD

-96 LGFTDIQAIGQV
+96 LGFTDIHAIGQV
-108 TLAERIFPI
+108 VLDERIFPI
-117 GYQAVSGQVPLVF
+117 GYQAVGGQVPLVF

-153 FLLAQEYLNAEDLC
+153 FLLAQEYLNAEDTC
-167 LWAIVSNGLKLRILR
+167 LWAIVSNGLNLRILR

-195 DLEAIFNEER
+195 DLEAIFTEER

-226 ASSRNPA
+226 TSSRNPA

-268 GFVSHPKNTAL
+268 GFISHPKNTAL
-279 REQLDSGALSAQ
+279 REQLDSGTLSAQ

-326 NADEGTQELYLR
+326 EADEVAQERYLR

-346 EHAAKRRHYDRYS
+346 EHAAKRRHHDRYS
-359 DLWQGLGIAFA
+359 DLWQGLGIAFT
-370 GLAKGQPALGLPA
+370 GLAQGQSSLGLPA
-383 LGGLFTAEQCPHL
+383 LGGLFATEQCPHL

-418 GAVLTRVNYRDM
+418 GAALTRVNYRDM
-430 GSEELGSVYESLLE
+430 DSEELGSVYESLLE
-444 LVPVVSVSAGVR
+444 LVPFISGSAGNR
-456 KFVFVGDEEAAST
+456 KFGFIGDDEAAST

-496 PVIAQTLQANLQQP
+496 PVIEQTLQTNPQQP
-510 VKALLGL
+510 VKALLEL

-612 LDPVILEKGIPSV
+612 LDPAILDQGIPGK
-625 AFNALSGDDKAVVK
+625 AFDALSGDDKAVVK
-639 ALKKANSDALKAIEK
+639 ALKKANTDALKSIER
-654 SKASTHFMHS
+654 SKANEHHMLSFGF
-664 LDLEVTAETRSLEAL
+664 ENAAEILSLEAL

-684 DAIAAKRAAFAQV
+684 GAIAAKRAAFEQV
-697 EAHAAQSR
+697 EVHAAQSR

-712 FVAAFVLLKTSANH
+712 FVAAFVIPKTQDNQF
-726 NLVPTSQDLWLVMN
+726 LVPTSQDLWLVM
-740 ASAPRPGVQAAATQA
+740 SGGVPRPGVQELATQA
-755 AHVAQAFHWHL
+755 AHLAQAFHWQL
-766 VFPQIFSDGQ
+766 AFPHIFSDEQ
-776 GANNG
+776 REKKG

-792 RIKLQEEEFFATR
+792 RIKLQEAEFFATR

-811 SQHKAERGQRIELL
+811 SQHKSERGQRIEQL

-830 LHALYPEVEAA
+830 LHTLYPEIEAA

-902 HGRAGFIVPAGIAT
+902 LGRAGFIVPTGIAT

-924 EDISQ
+924 EAVSQ
-929 HGKLATLLAFEN
+929 GGRLVSMKGFWEIRR
-941 EEFIFPAIH
+941 IFPDTD
-950 HSTRFCILTLGRVE
+950 SRDPFCLLTLGASPV
-964 KAEFVFFA
+964 AEFVFQA
-972 RKPSQVH
+972 KEVADLS
-979 DPRRR
+979 DMRRR
-984 FTLTPD
+984 FALTPE
-990 EFRLINPNT
+990 EFCLINPNT
-999 RTCPVFR
+999 RTCPIFR
-1006 SNKDAELTKKLYR
+1006 SNKDAELTKNLYH
-1019 AAPVLIEEGKVD
+1019 AAPVLIEECELEKNSWG
-1031 INPWHIRFMAMI
+1031 IRFMTMF
-1043 HMSSDSELF
+1043 HMSNDSGLF
-1052 YNEAGTNSLPL
+1052 YNEAGANRLPL

-1078 YQSLPSSAKGS
+1078 YQSSSIRS
-1089 GEVDSRDCTDA
+1089 DEEVATESRDVTDS
-1100 EKADPHFVPTPRYWV
+1100 EKSIFDFIVTPRYWV
-1115 DAREVYLRTADL
+1115 NATEVNQRLADKGWDRSWMIAWRGIARATDERSVIG
-1127 PKGLLTALRER
+1127 GLLP
-1138 NNSLIV
+1138 I
-1144 LGLAHLL
+1144 
-1151 FGNWLQ
+1151 
-1157 NASGGSVVH
+1157 
-1166 AIENIYTSWQDFVVH
+1166 
-1181 QPFARHIAP
+1181 
-1190 TQMGL
+1190 
-1195 TGDNPACLK
+1195 
-1204 PLGQCYLPA
+1204 
-1213 QPLDDIENNDRS
+1213 
-1225 STAWYT
+1225 
-1231 ADEGAVATYLHMAAR
+1231 
-1246 YTRIVEAAPRL
+1246 
-1257 TDEAEALEFAET
+1257 
-1269 CLEQAAPRWMMG
+1269 
-1281 WRDITSA
+1281 
-1288 HVLRTVIAS
+1288 
-1297 VVPRFGIGHTMP
+1297 
-1309 LFFTTQE
+1309 
-1316 ADATA
+1316 
-1321 ALLGNLS
+1321 S
-1328 AVVLDYIA
+1328 AVGNSCHLVLPSQKIQTEYVAGFVANISMLVFDYVA
-1336 RLKVGG
+1336 RQKLGG
-1342 THLTYGY
+1342 ANFNFFIP
-1349 LKQFPI
+1349 KQLPV
-1355 LPPNRYIEADLA
+1355 LPPESYTEADLA
-1367 YIVPR
+1367 FIVPR

-1379 THDLKP
+1379 AHDLKP

-1390 GYDGQ
+1390 GYNGE
-1395 PFPWDPDRRAVLRAE
+1395 PFPWNPDRRALLRAE

-1416 KLYSLTRD
+1416 RLYSLTRD

-1445 RVLKNSEMR
+1445 RVLKNNEIR
-1454 QFGEYRTARLVLRE
+1454 EFGEYRTARLVLRE

-1473 LADAAHEPYLSLLVP
+1473 LADAAHEPYLSLLEP
-1488 PPGQPSPPQYSPI
+1488 PPGQQSSPQYSSI

-1523 GALSHQSLTLALT
+1523 GALSRQSLTLALT
-1536 AAHTSGTTTV
+1536 AAHTSGATTV
-1546 PLEQAELDQLAAY
+1546 LLAQAELDQLAAY

-1564 AMLLPARLERTQL
+1564 AMLLPARLERMQL
-1577 MLRFFEDAEAI
+1577 MQRFFEDAGAI

-1598 AAADVPLPA
+1598 AAADTPLPA
-1607 GVTVEQDT
+1607 GVIVEQGT
-1615 EEIAGILLRT
+1615 QEIAGILLRT
-1625 ARANFERQA
+1625 ARASLEQQV
-1634 ADDLDTA
+1634 ADDLSTA
-1641 SQASSKQA
+1641 LQISTKRA